1 MTIDPYIEAWQLREL
16 ILKKEI
22 RPREVAEF
30 FLGRIERLNPA
41 LGAFVTI
48 TAERALDDAARIE
61 KLSAAEA
68 AAMPL
73 YGVPCPL
80 KDLTWTKD
88 IRTTLGSR
96 AYQNFVP
103 TFDAEFVT
111 RIRRAG
117 GVMLGKTSTPEFG
130 ARVTTEGGF
139 CPTTRNPWDQ
149 ARTAG
154 GSSGG
159 AACAV
164 AAAMCPIAE
173 GSDGGGSIRIP
184 AACCGVAGLKPARG
198 RISMAP
204 VQGEGWAG
212 CSTKGPI
219 ARSVRDAALLLDVM
233 AGPVTGDPYGLPL
246 PEQSFSSAVSRRPKG
261 LRLAALAETVLSTVE
276 PETLAAFDAAC
287 RLFCEMG
294 HRVEPIKLDLTRIMG
309 AFQIISV
316 CGIGSYK
323 VDEPELLDPVVRE
336 LWELGRRVN
345 AADYIGAVTTMHNT
359 ARELVQELAPYD
371 ALLTPTLT
379 RPAVPLGTLPN
390 PANPFA
396 ADLTGRLVP
405 DVYTWTAFAFPFN
418 ATGQPAFSIPNGFT
432 KSGLPIALQIVG
444 RPADE
449 AGIISLAAAFE
460 EAQPSKARR
469 PPLETSTATR

>member
-1 MTIDPYIEAWQLREL
+1 MIKLDPYIEAWQLREL

-22 RPREVAEF
+22 RPREAAEF
-30 FLGRIERLNPA
+30 FLSRIEQLDPA
-41 LGAFVTI
+41 LGAFVTV
-48 TAERALDDAARIE
+48 TAERALDDAARLE
-61 KLSAAEA
+61 KLSPAEA

-80 KDLTWTKD
+80 KDLSWTKG

-96 AYQNFVP
+96 AFQNFIP
-103 TFDAEFVT
+103 TVDAEFVA

-117 GVMLGKTSTPEFG
+117 ALMLGKTSTPEFG

-139 CPTTRNPWDQ
+139 CPATRNPWDRT
-149 ARTAG
+149 RTAG

-164 AAAMCPIAE
+164 AAAMTPIAE

-184 AACCGVAGLKPARG
+184 AACCGVVGLKPSRG

-246 PEQSFSSAVSRRPKG
+246 PEHPFSSAVRRRPKG
-261 LRLAALAETVLSTVE
+261 LRLAALSETVLAAVDD
-276 PETLAAFDAAC
+276 ETLAAFDAAC
-287 RLFCEMG
+287 RVVRELG

-309 AFQIISV
+309 AVQIITV

-323 VDEPELLDPVVRE
+323 LDDPGLLDPVVRQI
-336 LWELGRRVN
+336 WELGRQFS

-359 ARELVQELAPYD
+359 AREIVQELAPYD

-379 RPAVPLGTLPN
+379 RPAVPLGTFPSPTN
-390 PANPFA
+390 PLVT
-396 ADLTGRLVP
+396 DSTGRLIP
-405 DVYTWTAFAFPFN
+405 DSYTWTAFAFPFN
-418 ATGQPAFSIPNGFT
+418 ATGQPAVTIPNGFT
-432 KSGLPIALQIVG
+432 KTGLPIGLQIVG

-449 AGIISLAAAFE
+449 FGIISLAAAFE
-460 EAQPSKARR
+460 EARPWKHKH
-469 PPLETSTATR
+469 PPLL